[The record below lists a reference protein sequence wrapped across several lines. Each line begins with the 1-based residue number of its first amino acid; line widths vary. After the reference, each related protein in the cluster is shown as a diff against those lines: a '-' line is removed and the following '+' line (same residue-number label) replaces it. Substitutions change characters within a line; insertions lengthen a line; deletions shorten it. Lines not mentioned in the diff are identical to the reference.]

1 MSIESAPEFT
11 PQAAKLWD
19 TLTEESKLILLT
31 HVICSRCRHVVT
43 IKNFAGTVISGDLL
57 LSGKCAECN
66 GDVAR
71 LVECA

>member
-43 IKNFAGTVISGDLL
+43 IKNYSGTVVAGDLL
-57 LSGKCAECN
+57 LSGQCAECHGN
-66 GDVAR
+66 VAR
-71 LVECA
+71 LVEMA